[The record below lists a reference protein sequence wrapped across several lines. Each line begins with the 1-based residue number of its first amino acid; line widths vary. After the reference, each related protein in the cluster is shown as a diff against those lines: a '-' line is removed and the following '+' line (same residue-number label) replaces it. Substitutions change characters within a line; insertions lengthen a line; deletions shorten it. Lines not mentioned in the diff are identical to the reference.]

1 MLGRLSPRSR
11 RNLVRVLPFGLIWF
25 VFSQI
30 FLFSDLLAIRH
41 VKVLP
46 EEAIQPDVAIY
57 LVASFAVT
65 TVGLLIGVVELL
77 FLSDRFADKSLKRKL
92 VSKACIHAAILG
104 AAILVTYPVA
114 ASMEI
119 GTSVFDVRVWERFAV
134 FLSSATLLSNVVQ
147 LLTMLVVSLIYAEI
161 SEHIGHGILVNFFT
175 GRYHRPKEETRI
187 FMFSDMKSS
196 TQIAEDLGHLRYFE
210 LLRAY
215 YRDLS
220 AGIVDYAGEIYQ
232 YVGDEVVVSWPVDRG
247 IENLNCIR
255 SFLAMKRDLH
265 KRAAWYEATFGVV
278 PDFKAAFHVGAVTTG
293 EIGAL
298 KREIVFTGD
307 VLNATARIQGLC
319 NTHGVDLLI
328 SDELMSLL
336 EFGPDAGIRS
346 LGTQKLRGR
355 EREIELF
362 TLAWES
368 PVFGQSPSPVR

>member
-1 MLGRLSPRSR
+1 MPYGFRETSVLQQQERDVNPQRWERSRLGYVDSGCGLPLTQLRSATLTTMLGRLSPRSR

-187 FMFSDMKSS
+187 F
-196 TQIAEDLGHLRYFE
+196 
-210 LLRAY
+210 
-215 YRDLS
+215 
-220 AGIVDYAGEIYQ
+220 
-232 YVGDEVVVSWPVDRG
+232 
-247 IENLNCIR
+247 
-255 SFLAMKRDLH
+255 
-265 KRAAWYEATFGVV
+265 
-278 PDFKAAFHVGAVTTG
+278 
-293 EIGAL
+293 
-298 KREIVFTGD
+298 
-307 VLNATARIQGLC
+307 
-319 NTHGVDLLI
+319 
-328 SDELMSLL
+328 
-336 EFGPDAGIRS
+336 
-346 LGTQKLRGR
+346 
-355 EREIELF
+355 
-362 TLAWES
+362 
-368 PVFGQSPSPVR
+368 